1 MKRHCRR
8 LLLSKR
14 LRDAERGDKMKV
26 IWESNLQIEKM
37 CSSAERAILCQKSRG
52 FKATIEK
59 EEKHEKMLDAVAKG
73 ISDLLLG
80 VLIFGGMAV
89 ALYYGSI

>member
-1 MKRHCRR
+1 M
-8 LLLSKR
+8 KR
-14 LRDAERGDKMKV
+14 LRDTERGDKMKV
-26 IWESNLQIEKM
+26 IWESSLQIEKM
-37 CSSAERAILCQKSRG
+37 RSSAERAILCQKSRG

-59 EEKHEKMLDAVAKG
+59 EEKHGKMLDAVAKG

>member
-1 MKRHCRR
+1 
-8 LLLSKR
+8 
-14 LRDAERGDKMKV
+14 MKV
-26 IWESNLQIEKM
+26 IWESSLQIEKM
-37 CSSAERAILCQKSRG
+37 RSSAERAILCQKSRG

-59 EEKHEKMLDAVAKG
+59 KGKTRKMLDTVTKG

>member
-1 MKRHCRR
+1 
-8 LLLSKR
+8 
-14 LRDAERGDKMKV
+14 MKV
-26 IWESNLQIEKM
+26 IWESSLQIEKM

-59 EEKHEKMLDAVAKG
+59 NMKKMLDAVAKG
-73 ISDLLLG
+73 IGDLLLDA
-80 VLIFGGMAV
+80 LIFGSMVV

>member
-1 MKRHCRR
+1 
-8 LLLSKR
+8 
-14 LRDAERGDKMKV
+14 MKV
-26 IWESNLQIEKM
+26 IWEPNLQIKKM

-52 FKATIEK
+52 FKTTIK
-59 EEKHEKMLDAVAKG
+59 KKEKHEKMLDAVAKG

-80 VLIFGGMAV
+80 ALIFGGMAV

>member
-1 MKRHCRR
+1 MPFSARNQEDSRQR
-8 LLLSKR
+8 LK
-14 LRDAERGDKMKV
+14 
-26 IWESNLQIEKM
+26 
-37 CSSAERAILCQKSRG
+37 
-52 FKATIEK
+52 K

>member
-1 MKRHCRR
+1 M
-8 LLLSKR
+8 KR

-26 IWESNLQIEKM
+26 IWESSLQIEKM
-37 CSSAERAILCQKSRG
+37 RSSAERAILCQKSRG
-52 FKATIEK
+52 FKATIEEK
-59 EEKHEKMLDAVAKG
+59 EKHEKMLDAVAKG
-73 ISDLLLG
+73 IGDLLLG

>member
-1 MKRHCRR
+1 
-8 LLLSKR
+8 
-14 LRDAERGDKMKV
+14 MKV
-26 IWESNLQIEKM
+26 IWESSLQIEKM
-37 CSSAERAILCQKSRG
+37 RSSAERAILCQKSRG

-59 EEKHEKMLDAVAKG
+59 KKNMKKMLDTVAKSVG
-73 ISDLLLG
+73 DLLLS

>member
-1 MKRHCRR
+1 M
-8 LLLSKR
+8 LKR

-26 IWESNLQIEKM
+26 IWESDLQIEKM

-59 EEKHEKMLDAVAKG
+59 EEKHKKCLMQ
-73 ISDLLLG
+73 
-80 VLIFGGMAV
+80 
-89 ALYYGSI
+89 

>member
-1 MKRHCRR
+1 M
-8 LLLSKR
+8 KR
-14 LRDAERGDKMKV
+14 LRETERGDKMKV
-26 IWESNLQIEKM
+26 IWEPGLQIKKM

-52 FKATIEK
+52 FKVTIEK
-59 EEKHEKMLDAVAKG
+59 GKHGKALDAVAKG
-73 ISDLLLG
+73 IGDLLLG

>member
-1 MKRHCRR
+1 MQSVLFSAKSQEDSRQRLKKR
-8 LLLSKR
+8 
-14 LRDAERGDKMKV
+14 G
-26 IWESNLQIEKM
+26 
-37 CSSAERAILCQKSRG
+37 
-52 FKATIEK
+52 
-59 EEKHEKMLDAVAKG
+59 KHEKMLDTVTKG

>member
-1 MKRHCRR
+1 MK
-8 LLLSKR
+8 
-14 LRDAERGDKMKV
+14 MF
-26 IWESNLQIEKM
+26 WESDLQIEKM

-52 FKATIEK
+52 FKAMIEK

-73 ISDLLLG
+73 IGDLLLG
-80 VLIFGGMAV
+80 ALIFGGMTV